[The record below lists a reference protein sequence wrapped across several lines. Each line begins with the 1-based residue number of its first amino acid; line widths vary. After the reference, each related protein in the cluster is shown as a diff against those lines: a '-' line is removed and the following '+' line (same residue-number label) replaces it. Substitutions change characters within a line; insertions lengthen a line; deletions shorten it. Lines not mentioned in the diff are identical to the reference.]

1 MPRKSGTF
9 QSGRPEGDKW
19 GAPGNWFPPLGLAA
33 AHSRDGAIAFVCMD
47 WRHVGELLAAEQAI
61 FSELKNIYV
70 WNKSNARDGE
80 RTVPMPAIAAIFPQS
95 IRERP

>member
-1 MPRKSGTF
+1 
-9 QSGRPEGDKW
+9 
-19 GAPGNWFPPLGLAA
+19 
-33 AHSRDGAIAFVCMD
+33 MD

-61 FSELKNIYV
+61 LSELKNICV

-95 IRERP
+95 IGERP